1 MPQLKF
7 YDLKKKKS
15 FTTNRYK
22 FTKKSTKKGMRYF
35 VIAKAPSGIQSW
47 RIVSKEFYMKNK

>member
-1 MPQLKF
+1 MPKLKF

-22 FTKKSTKKGMRYF
+22 FTKKKTKTGMRYF
-35 VIAKAPSGIQSW
+35 AIAKAPSGIPSW
-47 RIVSKEFYMKNK
+47 RIVSKDFYMGNK